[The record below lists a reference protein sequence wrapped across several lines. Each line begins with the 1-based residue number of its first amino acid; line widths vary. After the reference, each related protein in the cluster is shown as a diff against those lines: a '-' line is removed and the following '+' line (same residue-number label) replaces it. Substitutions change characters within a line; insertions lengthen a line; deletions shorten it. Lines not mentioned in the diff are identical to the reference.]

1 MGLSKYLKNKASEA
15 VTNYK
20 AERAH
25 SKEERLEQ
33 RNQYE
38 KGRREGEYQKGI
50 IQGEGRGHVTEYT
63 EYNSKG
69 KPIKTERY
77 GNPNARVSGGGS
89 SGGKPGFRSTIKK
102 SDGIF
107 GWSGTGGLNGPSIG
121 LFGGAAPKR
130 PITAP
135 VRTRTIMP
143 NGKVVISE
151 PIQQQPHHESN
162 EGNSGM
168 GIGINDFMGPSG
180 LNKKGKKEKHPYDL
194 F

>member
-1 MGLSKYLKNKASEA
+1 MGLTKFIKNKAKEA

-38 KGRREGEYQKGI
+38 KGRREGEYRKGI